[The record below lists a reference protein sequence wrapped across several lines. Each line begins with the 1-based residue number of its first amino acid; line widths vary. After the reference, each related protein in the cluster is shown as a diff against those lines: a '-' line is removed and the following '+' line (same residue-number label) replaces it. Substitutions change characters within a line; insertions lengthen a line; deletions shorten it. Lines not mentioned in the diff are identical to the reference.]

1 MRKFIVLAF
10 FILSLPVFADYPQAN
25 FGNPQ
30 ETMNYFLK
38 TMKGYKLGDTAAISL
53 AVKALDTSK
62 LDPATKE
69 ASSELAATR
78 LIDTLDRLEYIDI
91 KNIPSAPDSETWIY
105 KKQSVSIEGVYHN
118 VEIAIGLK
126 DKKWLFTSKTVS
138 SISFFQESLKGQKI
152 VGGVTGLSNWKT
164 KLKSRMPKWTGHR
177 AFLLLNG
184 QWLGIFLILF
194 LSLIIEKITRFI
206 IGSYLTSFLVKK
218 DIKFEKEKE
227 RHFTFPLGVMTY
239 SGFWTLSVRLL
250 EFQDGELSTFLRGG
264 YVVFT
269 IACVFAA
276 YRIVDV
282 LGVWLLEKAESTEN
296 KYDDILVPLISKTS
310 KFFVFCIGIIFIGDS
325 LTLDMKSI
333 IAGMGIGGLA
343 FAFAAKDTIANI
355 FGSLTVLLD
364 KPFQIG
370 DLINIGG
377 NIEGVVEQVGIR
389 STRVRTLYDSLITVP
404 NGTLTSSHID
414 NWGRRNNRR
423 WKTTLGVQYDTSP
436 EKIDAFCEGI
446 RELVRNNEYIRQ
458 DNFRVYFNA
467 FSASSLDILIYLFW
481 QVPGWDAEL
490 VQKHKISIEILELA
504 EKMGVNFAFPTQT
517 LHVFNEDNS
526 KSL

>member
-1 MRKFIVLAF
+1 
-10 FILSLPVFADYPQAN
+10 
-25 FGNPQ
+25 
-30 ETMNYFLK
+30 
-38 TMKGYKLGDTAAISL
+38 MKGYKLGDSAAIKL
-53 AVKALDTSK
+53 AIKALDTSK
-62 LDPATKE
+62 LDPATRLDS
-69 ASSELAATR
+69 AELAATR

-91 KNIPSAPDSETWIY
+91 NKIPSEANTETWIY
-105 KKQSVSIEGVYHN
+105 KKQSVSIDGIYHN
-118 VEIAIGLK
+118 VEIAIGLI
-126 DKKWLFTSKTVS
+126 DKKWLFTSNTVS
-138 SISFFQESLKGQKI
+138 SISFFQESLKEKKI
-152 VGGVTGLSNWKT
+152 VSGVTGLTNWKT
-164 KLKSRMPKWTGHR
+164 KLKKAMPKWTGNR
-177 AFLLLNG
+177 VFILLNG
-184 QWLGIFLILF
+184 QWLGLFFILLI
-194 LSLIIEKITRFI
+194 SLVIEKIVRFI
-206 IGSYLTSFLVKK
+206 IGGYVTRILVKK

-227 RHFTFPLGVMTY
+227 RHFTLPLGVMTY
-239 SGFWTLSVRLL
+239 SGFWTLAVRLL

-310 KFFVFCIGIIFIGDS
+310 KFFVFCIGIIFIGNS

-404 NGTLTSSHID
+404 NGTLTSTHID

-423 WKTTLGVQYDTSP
+423 WKTTLGVQYDTTP
-436 EKIDAFCEGI
+436 EKMNAFCEGI
-446 RELVRNNEYIRQ
+446 RDLIRQNENIRQ
-458 DNFRVYFNA
+458 DNFRVYFNS

-481 QVPGWDAEL
+481 SVPGWDDEL
-490 VQKHKISIEILELA
+490 IQKHKISIEILNLAKEL
-504 EKMGVNFAFPTQT
+504 GVEFAFPTQT
-517 LHVFNEDNS
+517 LHVFNENRD
-526 KSL
+526 

>member
-1 MRKFIVLAF
+1 MQRL
-10 FILSLPVFADYPQAN
+10 FILFLFIFSLPVFAEYPAAN
-25 FGNPQ
+25 FTSPQ

-38 TMKGYKLGDTAAISL
+38 TMKGYKTGDAAAIKL

-62 LDPATKE
+62 LDSATKVE
-69 ASSELAATR
+69 SSELAATR

-91 KNIPSAPDSETWIY
+91 KSIPSSHEGESWIY
-105 KKQSVSIEGVYHN
+105 KKQSVSLEGVYHN
-118 VEIAIGLK
+118 VEIAISPI

-138 SISFFQESLKGQKI
+138 TISLFHQSLKGTKI
-152 VGGVTGLSNWKT
+152 VSGVTALSTWKT
-164 KLKSRMPKWTGHR
+164 KLKERMPKWTGYR

-184 QWLGIFLILF
+184 QWLGIFLIIL
-194 LSLIIEKITRFI
+194 LSLFVEKIVRFI
-206 IGSYLTSFLVKK
+206 VGRYLTKLLNKK
-218 DIKFEKEKE
+218 EIKFEKEKE
-227 RHFTFPLGVMTY
+227 LHFTLPIGIMTF
-239 SGFWTLSVRLL
+239 SGFWTLAVRVL

-269 IACVFAA
+269 VASVFAA
-276 YRIVDV
+276 YRVVDV
-282 LGVWLLEKAESTEN
+282 LGAWLLEKAEKTEN

-310 KFFVFCIGIIFIGDS
+310 KFFVFCIGIIFIGNS

-333 IAGMGIGGLA
+333 LAGMGIGGLA

-423 WKTTLGVQYDTSP
+423 WKTTLGLQYDTSP
-436 EKIDAFCEGI
+436 EKMEAFCEGL
-446 RELVRNNEYIRQ
+446 RELIRKNEYIRQ

-467 FSASSLDILIYLFW
+467 FSASSLDILVYLFW
-481 QVPGWDAEL
+481 SVPGWEDEL
-490 VQKHKISIEILELA
+490 IQKHKISIEILNLA
-504 EKMGVNFAFPTQT
+504 KEVGVDFAFPTQT

-526 KSL
+526 RTL